1 MSTASRRTFLASG
14 LMALTLMPFSGLR
27 ACLWAGDHATILF
40 DDLPENIPEGLT
52 AKHFHLTNQV
62 EAFEEWR
69 APRKLDFTETVDMRF
84 FSFIGV
90 GAEINPWTNWLIN
103 LLPDWMTPKRDY
115 VPVFAPTSSCT
126 SNFQPFEDEVDM
138 DILLVGRTLHL
149 ITGEKAFCAASYR
162 PRDGRWDAG
171 FLRT

>member
-1 MSTASRRTFLASG
+1 
-14 LMALTLMPFSGLR
+14 MALALMPFSGLR

-84 FSFIGV
+84 LSFIGV
-90 GAEINPWTNWLIN
+90 GAEINPWTNWLID
-103 LLPDWMTPKRDY
+103 LLPNWLTPKRDY
-115 VPVFAPTSSCT
+115 IPIFAPTSSCT
-126 SNFQPFEDEVDM
+126 INVRPFEDEFDM
-138 DILLVGRTLHL
+138 DVLLVGRTLNL
-149 ITGEKAFCAASYR
+149 ITGGKAFCAASHR
-162 PRDGRWDAG
+162 PRDGRWEAG
-171 FLRT
+171 FPRA